1 MSAYMD
7 EKDSMICW
15 TSRDCVSM
23 PENRNVINTSI
34 YKYKY
39 DIYALISLEIA
50 YDFGQ
55 VKT

>member
-1 MSAYMD
+1 
-7 EKDSMICW
+7 
-15 TSRDCVSM
+15 M

-34 YKYKY
+34 YNYKY
-39 DIYALISLEIA
+39 DIYALILLEIL